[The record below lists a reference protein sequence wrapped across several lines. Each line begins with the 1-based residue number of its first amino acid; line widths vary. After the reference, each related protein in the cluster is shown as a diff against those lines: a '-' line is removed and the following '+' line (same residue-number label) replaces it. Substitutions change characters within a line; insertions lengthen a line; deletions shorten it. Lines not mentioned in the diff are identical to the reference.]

1 MSESWCQVRENGRL
15 LVLDLYIQ
23 PNASRTEIAG
33 LHNGALKIKVAAPPS
48 DHQANDKLLAFLGKS
63 FKVGRKQV
71 VLKRGE
77 HARHKIV
84 EIIEPNVLPETIGI
98 D

>member
-1 MSESWCQVRENGRL
+1 LE
-15 LVLDLYIQ
+15 
-23 PNASRTEIAG
+23 
-33 LHNGALKIKVAAPPS
+33 
-48 DHQANDKLLAFLGKS
+48 FLGKS